1 MIHPYVAVF
10 VVVGHLFCCMLMIGL
25 GNHLAAWFAFTTA
38 GFASMPLL
46 ELLHDHKQE
55 TAE

>member
-55 TAE
+55 TA